1 MFAKGRLHMDYKQ
14 EIISLL
20 NRLTLEQLKILYQ
33 FIRGMLD

>member
-1 MFAKGRLHMDYKQ
+1 MDYKQ

-20 NRLTLEQLKILYQ
+20 NRLTFEQLKILYQ

>member
-1 MFAKGRLHMDYKQ
+1 MDYKQ

-20 NRLTLEQLKILYQ
+20 NRLTFEQLKMLYQ